1 MGKLGYYEMSAIGT
15 VMTGLTNIVKASQ
28 QPAVKES
35 VVGRQAVKK
44 EFHSEE
50 TVAGVNLESYLKRE
64 PDDGDEFVKVIYHD
78 EWVEK
83 VPVPLPPPPPPT
95 VEQIVA
101 REKRAT
107 IKLKA
112 KAILSGL
119 GIVTAGVIA
128 GYGIR
133 ANQTNKA
140 FAAKMAYAVA
150 TKEN

>member
-1 MGKLGYYEMSAIGT
+1 MGKLGYYEMTAIGT

-28 QPAVKES
+28 QPTAKET

-83 VPVPLPPPPPPT
+83 VPLPALPPPPPTP
-95 VEQIVA
+95 EQIIA
-101 REKRAT
+101 REQRAT
-107 IKLKA
+107 LKLKV
-112 KAILSGL
+112 KAVLTGV
-119 GIVTAGVIA
+119 GIVTAGVVA

-140 FAAKMAYAVA
+140 YA
-150 TKEN
+150 TKQLLAATMKEN